1 MLTIGLKNGEKI
13 TANGSVGSLE
23 EFVNQ
28 INNQAILS
36 ITVGTVPI
44 NKNAISY
51 IEQAHPEGATSN
63 VEIYLMNGTSVNS
76 YDEKFNAA
84 EYSAKINN
92 QQNLFALLGD
102 VIINKF
108 DYMMAVENPR

>member
-13 TANGSVGSLE
+13 TANGSVEGLE
-23 EFVNQ
+23 EFVTK

-51 IEQAHPEGATSN
+51 IAQAHPEGITSN
-63 VEIYLMNGTSVNS
+63 VAIYLMNGSTVNS

-84 EYSAKINN
+84 EYSSKINN
-92 QQNLFALLGD
+92 QLNLFALLGD
-102 VIINKF
+102 VIVNKF
-108 DYMMAVENPR
+108 DYMMAIEEKI